1 MCFSTALGRGEVS
14 FDDLQAFH
22 PVRMLLDQWCSAG
35 RVPGP
40 SGHPL
45 PSWCGFDPAS
55 VKPALPWMFV
65 SEYDPVPVEPDMPF
79 TIRYR
84 LCGTENAMQIGG
96 DATGKTIRDVFGP
109 DRAKRL
115 ISGYRE
121 VMGDWQPRVWLG
133 GIEAEMRDH
142 IPCYRALF
150 PFVDR
155 NGPVPVFAGIA
166 IPRSEADEVVTMRFS

>member
-1 MCFSTALGRGEVS
+1 MGFSSSAVRGMVV
-14 FDDLQAFH
+14 FDDLNPFH
-22 PVRMLLDQWCSAG
+22 PVRMLLDQWHSAE
-35 RVPGP
+35 RTPGP
-40 SGHPL
+40 SGHPM
-45 PSWCGFDPAS
+45 PSWCSFDPAS

-84 LCGTENAMQIGG
+84 LCGTENAMQIGE
-96 DATGKTIRDVFGP
+96 DATGKTIREVFGP
-109 DRAKRL
+109 DRAMRL
-115 ISGYRE
+115 IAGYQE
-121 VMGDWQPRVWLG
+121 VMRDWQPRVWLG
-133 GIEAEMRDH
+133 GIEADMRDH

-166 IPRSEADEVVTMRFS
+166 IPRSEADGVVITRCP